1 MKKFNKENGKESVFI
16 QVRDLRFLDSRSRT
30 PKEIRNNIKLDNLNV
45 NRMDEYFE
53 FTNKDFVEYIKRNT
67 DFIIN
72 YDEFTQ
78 MTYEDICRGFNQ
90 NHKNIETLIKEI
102 NKDLKKKKDVTTKR
116 HNLDEL
122 NYFEQSIL
130 YFLSHEKYA
139 KHKQ

>member
-122 NYFEQSIL
+122 NYF
-130 YFLSHEKYA
+130 
-139 KHKQ
+139 